1 MLIDDFEEE
10 CVVLMKDSID
20 SEIDDLELKKYPE
33 SAECLIT
40 SEVCFKIANKQE
52 TNPSKLSED
61 ITNKMNIDEF
71 EFIDKVENVG
81 PYINFFPS
89 DTWFKKSVNQLSNSE
104 ITKWTD
110 IESGEISVEHTS
122 INPTGPVHIGRARN
136 SIIGDFISNLA
147 EVVGKEVTRQYYV
160 NNAGLQVAKMVWGY
174 KTFSEDELTEPDC
187 DKDSCSLVR
196 YYQKADEELD
206 EDKIKKAQKEGLSGS
221 NEQEVIDI
229 QENIEKLDEDTME
242 IVDNV
247 VKCMLNSQLESFEEI
262 GVSFDDFTF
271 ETEYID
277 SEDMVNMLE
286 NMKNSKYCKKI
297 DGAWVIEYEDSEF
310 VIERSNGT
318 TLYSTRD
325 ILYQKEKTEKFD
337 DFIIVLGEDQK
348 HHIKNVK
355 YALEKLGNDI
365 SGMKDVYHAF
375 VSTPDGGMSARKG
388 TGDFLYEVLDET
400 ESKAREEIGDI
411 SEDSLA
417 KDIAVGSL
425 RYNLLSKKRSQP
437 VTFNCEKAVSVNSQT
452 GPSIQ
457 YSYVRL
463 NGILKN
469 ANESDNYSFDP
480 DYIEADEEIEILYK
494 LSEFPLV
501 LENTWSQLEPI
512 KITKYLHELQQ
523 IINKFYDKNP
533 VLEAEGQTKQNR
545 LIIVELSKKIME
557 IGMEITGIPTVSEM

>member
-10 CVVLMKDSID
+10 CIILLKDSID
-20 SEIDDLELKKYPE
+20 SELEDLELKKYPE

-61 ITNKMNIDEF
+61 ITNKMNIGDF
-71 EFIDKVENVG
+71 ELVGKVKNVG

-89 DTWFKKSVNQLSNSE
+89 DTWFKKSVNQLSNSD
-104 ITKWTD
+104 ITNWTD

-147 EVVGKEVTRQYYV
+147 ETVGKEVTRQYYV
-160 NNAGLQVAKMVWGY
+160 NNAGLQVAKIVWGY
-174 KTFSEDELTEPDC
+174 KTFSEDELPEPNC

-206 EDKIKKAQKEGLSGS
+206 KDKIKKAQKEGLPGS

-229 QENIEKLDEDTME
+229 QENIEKLDENTME

-247 VKCMLNSQLESFEEI
+247 VKRMLNSQLESFEEI

-286 NMKNSKYCKKI
+286 HLKNSKYCNKI
-297 DGAWVIEYEDSEF
+297 DGAWVIEYDDSEF

-325 ILYQKEKTEKFD
+325 ILYQKEKAEKFD
-337 DFIIVLGEDQK
+337 EFIVVLGEDQK
-348 HHIKNVK
+348 QHIKNVK
-355 YALEKLGNDI
+355 YTLEKLGTDT

-388 TGDFLYEVLDET
+388 TGDFLYEVLAET

-417 KDIAVGSL
+417 KDIAVG
-425 RYNLLSKKRSQP
+425 
-437 VTFNCEKAVSVNSQT
+437 
-452 GPSIQ
+452 
-457 YSYVRL
+457 
-463 NGILKN
+463 
-469 ANESDNYSFDP
+469 
-480 DYIEADEEIEILYK
+480 
-494 LSEFPLV
+494 
-501 LENTWSQLEPI
+501 
-512 KITKYLHELQQ
+512 
-523 IINKFYDKNP
+523 
-533 VLEAEGQTKQNR
+533 
-545 LIIVELSKKIME
+545 
-557 IGMEITGIPTVSEM
+557 